1 MMKAIKGLKQGRL
14 VYQGKTDTMNNQS
27 SRILMLTTRP
37 QSTLA
42 GLEILKGNLIGQLC
56 KAVEYSNL
64 RY

>member
-1 MMKAIKGLKQGRL
+1 MMKAIKGRKQERL

-27 SRILMLTTRP
+27 FRILMSTTRLR
-37 QSTLA
+37 STLA
-42 GLEILKGNLIGQLC
+42 GLQILKGNLIGQLC

>member
-1 MMKAIKGLKQGRL
+1 MMNVIKGLKQGRL
-14 VYQGKTDTMNNQS
+14 VCQGKTDTMNNQLF
-27 SRILMLTTRP
+27 RILMLTTRP

-42 GLEILKGNLIGQLC
+42 GLETLKGNLIGQLC